1 MLCGMESQGIPQ
13 AEAQLLVVAESL
25 LSRAGLSALLEER
38 GCLVLSQVDGRQ
50 LQLDIERLNPD
61 ALVVDLGWT
70 ADDMLGRLVQV
81 DSDLPILALA
91 AELSEADDP
100 NLMPLLETLRL
111 YPQFALLP
119 RDCQPDTIIAA
130 LEALAAG
137 LTVIHPRL
145 ASQLSAAG
153 RAAANPQHDPL
164 TAREHEVLQLLALGL
179 TNRAIAHELGITQ
192 HTVKF
197 HVNAIMSK
205 LDAQSRT
212 QAVVRATQLGM
223 IVL

>member
-1 MLCGMESQGIPQ
+1 MDSQGIPK
-13 AEAQLLVVAESL
+13 AEARLLVIAENL

-38 GCLVLSQVDGRQ
+38 GCLVLGQVDGRG
-50 LQLDIERLNPD
+50 LQRDIERLNPD

-70 ADDMLGRLVQV
+70 ADEMLGRLVQV
-81 DSDLPILALA
+81 DSDAPVLALA
-91 AELSEADDP
+91 AEASQAGDAYLA
-100 NLMPLLETLRL
+100 PLLQTLRL
-111 YPQFALLP
+111 FPQFALLP
-119 RDCQPDTIIAA
+119 RDCQPETIIAA
-130 LEALAAG
+130 LEALEAG

-145 ASQLSAAG
+145 AKLLSATD
-153 RAAANPQHDPL
+153 RASASPDFDTL
-164 TAREHEVLQLLALGL
+164 TAREHEVLQLLARGL
-179 TNRAIAHELGITQ
+179 TNRAIGQELGITQ